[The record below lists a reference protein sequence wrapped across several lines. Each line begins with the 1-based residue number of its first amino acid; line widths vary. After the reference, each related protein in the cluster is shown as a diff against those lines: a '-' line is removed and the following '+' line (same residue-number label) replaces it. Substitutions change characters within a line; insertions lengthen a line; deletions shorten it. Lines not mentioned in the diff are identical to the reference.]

1 MVGPVKLTTAAVS
14 TTTTTAVGETAVV
27 STGLMAHFHTYIY
40 YIFIY
45 HAMADTNK
53 KVISIEM
60 KKKYRPYEKG
70 QHAAN
75 HFIKSIW
82 PEEVTAAPLTE

>member
-45 HAMADTNK
+45 TLHLR
-53 KVISIEM
+53 IEA
-60 KKKYRPYEKG
+60 KSGYDKYLGCDAQKTDQQSTTTKPQVELKLRD
-70 QHAAN
+70 
-75 HFIKSIW
+75 
-82 PEEVTAAPLTE
+82 

>member
-1 MVGPVKLTTAAVS
+1 
-14 TTTTTAVGETAVV
+14 
-27 STGLMAHFHTYIY
+27 
-40 YIFIY
+40 
-45 HAMADTNK
+45 MADTNK

>member
-1 MVGPVKLTTAAVS
+1 M
-14 TTTTTAVGETAVV
+14 
-27 STGLMAHFHTYIY
+27 YIRVY
-40 YIFIY
+40 KYKYKYKQIVLYIHIPTV